1 VKAAKPPPVS
11 SAFYAYRAATSDAER
26 RAVYPALTQSDRDA
40 IIADARKSS
49 DARMKVLV
57 DERRADAAAVTDR
70 SDARALAAKI
80 VDEARIAAL
89 PPAIRRG
96 VEWKRLVAKT
106 ACAMGTC
113 LFIAFIVAQLMGEV
127 GYFVWS
133 LFHDWIVWA
142 LLIGANV
149 VIFSLIM
156 IAAYWRVIVS
166 VMRALPSAI
175 SVAMRMAPE

>member
-1 VKAAKPPPVS
+1 
-11 SAFYAYRAATSDAER
+11 
-26 RAVYPALTQSDRDA
+26 
-40 IIADARKSS
+40 
-49 DARMKVLV
+49 
-57 DERRADAAAVTDR
+57 
-70 SDARALAAKI
+70 
-80 VDEARIAAL
+80 
-89 PPAIRRG
+89 
-96 VEWKRLVAKT
+96 
-106 ACAMGTC
+106 
-113 LFIAFIVAQLMGEV
+113 MGEV